1 MGVGGLKASDVGVH
15 EVEFAFDEA
24 AECIVEI
31 GALGTEPFDL
41 GALQDDSCFVFL
53 QYLIVVMG
61 FFVAGDEIDGQK
73 GSFFGRIIP
82 KG

>member
-1 MGVGGLKASDVGVH
+1 
-15 EVEFAFDEA
+15 
-24 AECIVEI
+24 
-31 GALGTEPFDL
+31 
-41 GALQDDSCFVFL
+41 LQDDPRFVFL